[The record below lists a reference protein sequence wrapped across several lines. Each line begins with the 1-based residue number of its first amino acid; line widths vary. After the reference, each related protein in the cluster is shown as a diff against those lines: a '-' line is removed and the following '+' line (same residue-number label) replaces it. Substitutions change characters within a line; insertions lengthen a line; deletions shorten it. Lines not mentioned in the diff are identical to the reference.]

1 MNKFRYI
8 LFAII
13 FTIPLF
19 VLTSCGGGDLQDQ
32 SFAYDTMKSIG
43 DLFVWFFGGAT
54 PGYFS
59 IIGKVWGLLTFVG
72 SAFAIQSF
80 LGVILGIFMAVIIFI
95 ICLVATL
102 FLVAVYIIFFALF
115 MVLAIIL
122 STLALIISLI
132 SVIVVAIF

>member
-1 MNKFRYI
+1 MKKLRMLLSVLWFI
-8 LFAII
+8 V
-13 FTIPLF
+13 PLF
-19 VLTSCGGGDLQDQ
+19 VLTSCGGGDLEDQ
-32 SFAYDTMKSIG
+32 SFAYDTMKSLG
-43 DLFVWFFGGAT
+43 DLYIWFFGGAT

-80 LGVILGIFMAVIIFI
+80 LGVILGIFMAVFIFV

-122 STLALIISLI
+122 TTLGLIVSLI
-132 SVIVVAIF
+132 GVIVVAIF